1 MAGASPSFQ
10 LRSPCRAPTCT
21 AAFPATSPRAGTNYR
36 VGTSAPSPSWQPG
49 YKDLNSPEAPQ
60 NGARNQA
67 LSFSVKKQTLKNTY
81 IIEQGLL
88 GPKAPTS
95 APPLLTQPPTPDCPP

>member
-10 LRSPCRAPTCT
+10 LRPPFRAPTCT
-21 AAFPATSPRAGTNYR
+21 AAFPAPSPRAGTNHR

-81 IIEQGLL
+81 IIEQDLL
-88 GPKAPTS
+88 GLKAPTS
-95 APPLLTQPPTPDCPP
+95 APLLTQPPTPDCPP